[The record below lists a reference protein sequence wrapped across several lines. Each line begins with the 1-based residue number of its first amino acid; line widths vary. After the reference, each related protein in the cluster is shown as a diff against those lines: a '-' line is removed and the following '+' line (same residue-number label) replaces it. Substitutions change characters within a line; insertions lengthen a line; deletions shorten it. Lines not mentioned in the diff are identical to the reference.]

1 MTDPTDA
8 TDPIDP
14 TVPTFPPVLGPAPD
28 DDLATESEELS
39 DEDAAAGDGADGPD
53 DPPADTD
60 PDSLLPVEG
69 VDVDENVG
77 QDGEAPEGTTLTD
90 AERADLQDQAAA
102 FEAANSQLPPEQRV
116 SLDQVN

>member
-1 MTDPTDA
+1 MTDPTD
-8 TDPIDP
+8 PML
-14 TVPTFPPVLGPAPD
+14 TFPPVLVPGSD

-39 DEDAAAGDGADGPD
+39 EEDAAAGDGADGPD

-69 VDVDENVG
+69 VDVDEGVD

-90 AERADLQDQAAA
+90 AERADLQAQAAA
-102 FEAANSQLPPEQRV
+102 FEAANAQLPPDQRL